1 MASLLTTIFY
11 VVVHQKFCSKHFV
24 LNVKLERRL
33 FYQKHKCVLHFQL
46 NGNTFFIITFTGGKI
61 GPLFGPYK
69 YNSDF
74 GSRAVLLSCQTP
86 QPIQLTNGCSN
97 GFKPRKLDQFYAY
110 FSGGGAFCPYPKGS
124 FETRKI
130 IDSYHKENGLPSE
143 DQTYSIE
150 FVKSYGHLPV
160 ESNDKKEESISCPKS
175 SPTESDVEV
184 LCSYSEMK
192 GAPAAIVKCCVGK
205 GQAVLSSVHVEY
217 DSQCLDDKNVY
228 LKPIIDTLKNFD
240 TDQSII
246 FRYMLKCLGISI
258 NLNYKL

>member
-1 MASLLTTIFY
+1 M
-11 VVVHQKFCSKHFV
+11 
-24 LNVKLERRL
+24 
-33 FYQKHKCVLHFQL
+33 
-46 NGNTFFIITFTGGKI
+46 
-61 GPLFGPYK
+61 FGPYK

-86 QPIQLTNGCSN
+86 QPIQLTINGCSN

-110 FSGGGAFCPYPKGS
+110 FSGGGAFCPYSKGS

-130 IDSYHKENGLPSE
+130 LDSYHKENGLPSE

-150 FVKSYGHLPV
+150 FVKSDDHLPK
-160 ESNDKKEESISCPKS
+160 ESNHKKEEFISCPKS

-184 LCSYSEMK
+184 LCSYSEIK

-217 DSQCLDDKNVY
+217 DSQCLDEKDVY
-228 LKPIIDTLKNFD
+228 LKPIIDTLKDFD
-240 TDQSII
+240 TEQSII

-258 NLNYKL
+258 NSNYKLWKLKKKYNKKIKVNVITLMFTLKVYFYILEKYRNFLGNHLLLYYKLK